1 MGTTANSTTQFT
13 IKSYQSGIEVPGVE
27 TTQTFGFSVRVNAEV
42 LSLSINDTTNDAP
55 DSDLILDT
63 GLYARVGG
71 GKNRFGITARSV
83 VIKRLVGTSPLQ
95 FYLKRTVPWLK
106 DNLAE
111 TINSTTPPSIS
122 YQGQTD
128 WIYVGTRNE
137 TVGDG

>member
-1 MGTTANSTTQFT
+1 
-13 IKSYQSGIEVPGVE
+13 
-27 TTQTFGFSVRVNAEV
+27 
-42 LSLSINDTTNDAP
+42 
-55 DSDLILDT
+55 
-63 GLYARVGG
+63 
-71 GKNRFGITARSV
+71 
-83 VIKRLVGTSPLQ
+83 VGTSPLQ